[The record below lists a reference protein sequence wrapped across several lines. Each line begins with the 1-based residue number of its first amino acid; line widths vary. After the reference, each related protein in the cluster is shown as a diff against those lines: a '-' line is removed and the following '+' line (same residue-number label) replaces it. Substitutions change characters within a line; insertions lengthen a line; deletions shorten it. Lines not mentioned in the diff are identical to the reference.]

1 MKRGE
6 RHGEVK
12 SEGGEIGMG
21 EKGMGQQKAIEGKN
35 SHGPVKVREG
45 GRLLGALNDG
55 QYDSRTQL
63 QGKWF
68 IIHFTKTLQTKYWY
82 SFFSLFF
89 ISVQCCMRYEQ
100 PHGDKH
106 NDIFSSKVKIVSNG
120 FN

>member
-12 SEGGEIGMG
+12 SEGGEIGMGEKGMG

-55 QYDSRTQL
+55 QYD
-63 QGKWF
+63 
-68 IIHFTKTLQTKYWY
+68 
-82 SFFSLFF
+82 
-89 ISVQCCMRYEQ
+89 
-100 PHGDKH
+100 
-106 NDIFSSKVKIVSNG
+106 
-120 FN
+120 